1 MSMFCAAHRVP
12 RAAIDPIESPSAALA
27 VIDLAI
33 SRPLTDETI
42 ALVLDPDRRGRTVV
56 IVDGTERPD
65 ALLDVVERL
74 AACFDERGGCLVLAT
89 IRPGGG
95 PLPGDDD
102 RWLEASDLADE
113 FGVELVEWFVITGER
128 PSAAAAAWCPRDLL
142 GEPPRWAP

>member
-142 GEPPRWAP
+142 CEPPRWAP